1 MTQATTIT
9 LQEVKDQLR
18 VTHSADDS
26 LLQRLLNSAT
36 QECLRFLNR
45 TELPTEPYDYP
56 VDLDGD
62 SSSEEITEQVPSSE
76 DPVAADIVN
85 GILVMVQADYDGD
98 FSMRQEA
105 RAAAEALWQPYRI
118 GMGV

>member
-9 LQEVKDQLR
+9 LQDVKDHLR
-18 VTHSADDS
+18 VTHSADDT

-36 QECLRFLNR
+36 QECLRFINR
-45 TELPTEPYDYP
+45 TELPTLPFDHP

-62 SSSEEITEQVPSSE
+62 SSSEVVTEEVPSSE
-76 DPVAADIVN
+76 DPVADDIVN
-85 GILVMVQADYDGD
+85 GIILMIQADYDGD
-98 FSMRQEA
+98 FTMRQQA
-105 RAAAEALWQPYRI
+105 RDAAEALWMPYRI